1 MDTHDTLRGLLDRRG
16 LRYDGFARR
25 LGLSPSRLNHIL
37 AGRRPAPPSFYQMA
51 ALALGV
57 EPEEITPS
65 AEQEP
70 IAAA

>member
-1 MDTHDTLRGLLDRRG
+1 MRENQALRELLDRRG
-16 LRYDGFARR
+16 LRYDAFARR

-57 EPEEITPS
+57 EPEEITP
-65 AEQEP
+65 AVEQEP
-70 IAAA
+70 VAAA